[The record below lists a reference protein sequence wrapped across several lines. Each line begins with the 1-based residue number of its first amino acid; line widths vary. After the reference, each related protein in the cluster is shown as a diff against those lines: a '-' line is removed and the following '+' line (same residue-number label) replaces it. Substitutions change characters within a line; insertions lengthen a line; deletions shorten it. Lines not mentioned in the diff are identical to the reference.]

1 MFFVFEGIDGSG
13 KTTQISRVEKRLA
26 ETPDCPPVLRTHEP
40 GGWEGGERVREFLLK
55 GELVN
60 PWSEFFL
67 FMMDRCEHVDRVIK
81 PALAEGMVVLS
92 DRYMPSSIAYQLFG
106 SKAATAGTA
115 EYIIR
120 MPDEIGLPRPDA
132 IFLLDVDIETA
143 QARVRSRGKLNAFD
157 ELGRSFFASV
167 REGYEKIKSPDD
179 GWITIDARG
188 SEDEV
193 FDGLMPRISAMLKLE
208 PA

>member
-13 KTTQISRVEKRLA
+13 KTTQASRLEKYLA
-26 ETPDCPPVLRTHEP
+26 EAPDCPPPLLTREP

-55 GELVN
+55 GELAN

-81 PALAEGMVVLS
+81 PALLEGKVVLS

-106 SKAATAGTA
+106 NKTATDGAV
-115 EYIIR
+115 EHILR
-120 MPDEIGLPRPDA
+120 MSDEIGLPRPDA
-132 IFLLDVDIETA
+132 VFLLDVGVETA
-143 QARVRSRGKLNAFD
+143 LERVRSRGKLNNFD
-157 ELGRSFFASV
+157 ERGRIFFARV
-167 REGYEKIKSPDD
+167 REGYEKIKSSSD
-179 GWITIDARG
+179 GWITIDASK

-193 FDGLMPRISAMLKLE
+193 FGDLVSQISMILNLKTS
-208 PA
+208 